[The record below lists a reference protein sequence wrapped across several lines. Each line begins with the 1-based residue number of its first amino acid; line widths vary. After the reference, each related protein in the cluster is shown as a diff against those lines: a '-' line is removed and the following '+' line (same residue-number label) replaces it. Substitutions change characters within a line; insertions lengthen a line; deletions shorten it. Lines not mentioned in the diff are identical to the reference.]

1 MFRKALAVA
10 TAASLLVLAGCGS
23 DDSGGTAFSGPKLKG
38 DPIVIGTL
46 GGYTGSQAS
55 SQGLIDETMK
65 VWEDYTNTHGGVNG
79 HPVKLIIKDEA
90 NDPAKALQAVKELI
104 DEDHVVA
111 IVGHASLVSA
121 TWVDY
126 AAKKQVPVIGGVP
139 IEATSFSNP
148 NVFPTGA
155 NVVSMIVG
163 QFIRMDDAGLKKMA
177 IMYCAE
183 SPICATLPPLATAAA
198 ALVSPDL
205 SISYDTKVSAT
216 QPSYNAECLAA
227 KDSGA
232 DAMFPGLNAS
242 GVMALTSGC
251 AKVGYKPINVAQMTV
266 FGATSFANPALDK
279 SLLVSPTFNY
289 LDDSDDTVKTFLD
302 AMEVSD
308 PDILKNPQFTVN
320 TLWAWLG
327 GEMFKKVAEKAD
339 LGPTSTT
346 ADVYKGVY
354 QIKDETLGGA
364 IAPTTYVK
372 GKPTFNSCFFEVSI
386 EKGAPKTDKA
396 EPTCLSAEQLTG
408 LNKILGG

>member
-1 MFRKALAVA
+1 MFRKVLAVA
-10 TAASLLVLAGCGS
+10 TAASLVLLAACGDGAGGS
-23 DDSGGTAFSGPKLKG
+23 SDGPKLEG
-38 DPIVIGTL
+38 EPIVIGTL
-46 GGYTGSQAS
+46 GGYSGSQAG

-65 VWEDYTNTHGGVNG
+65 MWEDYTNSHGGING
-79 HPVKLIIKDEA
+79 HPVKLIIKDDA

-104 DEDHVVA
+104 DEDHVIA

-126 AAKKQVPVIGGVP
+126 AAEKKIPVIGGVP
-139 IEATSFSNP
+139 IEATSFSDP

-155 NVVSMIVG
+155 NVMAMILG
-163 QFIRMDDAGLKKMA
+163 QFVRMDEAGLKKMA

-183 SPICATLPPLATAAA
+183 SPICATLPPLAEASA

-205 SISYDTKVSAT
+205 EISYSAKVSAT

-232 DAMFPGLNAS
+232 DTMFPGLNAP
-242 GVMALTSGC
+242 GVIALTSGC
-251 AKVGYKPINVAQMTV
+251 AKVGFDPTDVAQMTV
-266 FGATSFANPALDK
+266 FGAASFATPALDK

-289 LDDSDDTVKTFLD
+289 LDDSNETVKTFLD
-302 AMEVSD
+302 ALEEAD
-308 PDILKNPQFTVN
+308 PSMLQNPQFTAN
-320 TLWAWLG
+320 TFWAWLG
-327 GEMFKKVAEKAD
+327 GEMFKQVAEKVD
-339 LGPTSTT
+339 LGPESTP

-372 GKPTFNSCFFEVSI
+372 GKPTFTSCYFDVDI
-386 EKGAPKTDKA
+386 EDGAPKSVKD
-396 EPTCLSAEQLTG
+396 EPTCLNDEQLAG
-408 LNKILGG
+408 LNAILSAG